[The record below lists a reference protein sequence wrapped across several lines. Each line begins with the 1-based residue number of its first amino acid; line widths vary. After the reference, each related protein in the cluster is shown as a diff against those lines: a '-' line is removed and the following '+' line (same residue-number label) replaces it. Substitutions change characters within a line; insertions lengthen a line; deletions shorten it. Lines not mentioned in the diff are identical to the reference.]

1 MVGKMKHQE
10 YEEIFYEIV
19 KEIPCGKVAS
29 YGMIAKMAGYPR
41 HARAVGRVMHQNPY
55 QGEVPCHRVVFGD
68 GRLSPAFVFGGE
80 GVQRRLLEEEGVKFV
95 DGRVARE
102 CFMDFVGDY

>member
-1 MVGKMKHQE
+1 MPYQE

-41 HARAVGRVMHQNPY
+41 HARAVGRALHQNPC
-55 QGEVPCHRVVFGD
+55 QDEIPCHRVVFGD
-68 GRLSPAFVFGGE
+68 GRLSPAFAFGGE
-80 GVQRRLLEEEGVKFV
+80 GVQKSMLEQEGVKFV
-95 DGRVARE
+95 NNRVTRE
-102 CFMDFVGDY
+102 CFISIKGY